1 MGRDNF
7 VSQISYESVSRIFKR
22 RDGGDLIA
30 VDDISLEVADKE
42 FVAVVGPSGCGK
54 TTLLR
59 MAAGLDFPSKGTVQ
73 VGGQRVTKPGPDRAV
88 VFQQFA
94 LFPWKTVRQNI
105 GFGMKCQGIAPGE
118 REEAVN
124 RHIELMGI

>member
-22 RDGGDLIA
+22 RDGEALVA
-30 VDDISLEVADKE
+30 VDDVSLKVADKE

-59 MAAGLDFPSKGTVQ
+59 MAAGLDFPSKGMVQ
-73 VGGQRVTKPGPDRAV
+73 VRGQRVTKPGPDRAV

-94 LFPWKTVRQNI
+94 LFPWKTVRQN
-105 GFGMKCQGIAPGE
+105 
-118 REEAVN
+118 
-124 RHIELMGI
+124 